1 MVPRKSEEMTTTF
14 AEVIESL
21 IDRIQGDS
29 LYGYKQQFD
38 ELYDL
43 VDQTVSTGGSNS
55 VLILGPRG
63 VGKSVLVNEVLVRVS
78 NESSIFCT
86 DGLTV

>member
-1 MVPRKSEEMTTTF
+1 MAPRKSAEMTITF

-29 LYGYKQQFD
+29 LYGHKQQFD

-63 VGKSVLVNEVLVRVS
+63 VGKSVLVKEVLVRVS
-78 NESSIFCT
+78 KESSIFNIC
-86 DGLTV
+86 L